1 MKVAKHVIVFTFRG
15 TMTHS
20 LKRYWHFLIRYLRPL
35 WAKTALLALLIFATI
50 ALQLINP
57 QIIRY
62 FIDTALATGTGESQ
76 TRPLMW
82 AALTF
87 LGCALLLQGLG
98 VVATYVGEDIG
109 WRATNQLREDLAY
122 HCLRLDMTFHNTHT
136 PGEMIERIDGDI
148 ADIAIFFAQFVIRV
162 LGNLL
167 LLIGVIV
174 VLLWEDWHI
183 SLALSIYT
191 IVALIAFAYVR
202 NLAVPHWEAARQAHA
217 EVFSFLEE
225 YLAGTEDLRAN
236 GAVNFVMRKLFG
248 VSQIKLNKERKSGDM
263 EILFVAM
270 WFTLHTIGQLLAFGV
285 GFWFFQAGMMSAGT
299 VYLIVYYT
307 DRVLQPLNEITNQ
320 FQVVQKAA
328 AGMNRASALY
338 AIESK
343 IQEGNDEQ
351 TVGCAPLTGA
361 LSVKF
366 DNVTF
371 GYNAEEPV
379 LKALSFALENRRVL
393 GVLGRTGSGK
403 TTLTRLL
410 YRLYDPNDG
419 LIALGPSVEADGQ
432 EVDIR
437 TLKLD
442 HLRSRIG
449 MVTQEVQLFRASVRD
464 NLTFFDPAISD
475 AQIMTV
481 IDTLELGE
489 WFARLPD
496 GLNTE
501 LQAEGSSLSAGEAQL
516 LAFTRVFLQ
525 DPGLIILD
533 EASSRLDPAT
543 ERLIERAVDKLLHNR
558 TGIIVAHRL
567 ATVQRADE
575 ILILQ
580 DGRIQEHGLRH
591 QLVADPT
598 SRFAQ
603 LLQTG
608 IEEAL
613 V

>member
-1 MKVAKHVIVFTFRG
+1 
-15 TMTHS
+15 MTNS
-20 LKRYWHFLIRYLRPL
+20 LNRYWKLLVRYLRPL
-35 WAKTALLALLIFATI
+35 WVKTALLALLIFATI

-76 TRPLMW
+76 TQPLMW
-82 AALTF
+82 AAITF

-109 WRATNQLREDLAY
+109 WRATNKLREDLAY
-122 HCLRLDMTFHNTHT
+122 HCLQLDMTFHNTHT

-167 LLIGVIV
+167 LLVGVIV

-183 SLALSIYT
+183 SLALAIYT
-191 IVALIAFAYVR
+191 VVALIAFTYVR
-202 NLAVPHWEAARQAHA
+202 KLAVPHWEAARQAHA

-225 YLAGTEDLRAN
+225 YLSGTEDLRAS
-236 GAVNFVMRKLFG
+236 GAVGFVMRKLFG
-248 VSQIKLNKERKSGDM
+248 VSQVKLNKERKSADM

-270 WFTLHTIGQLLAFGV
+270 WFTLYTIGQLIAFGI
-285 GFWFFQAGMMSAGT
+285 GFWFFQAGLMSAGT

-328 AGMNRASALY
+328 AGMNRADALY

-343 IQEGNDEQ
+343 IQEVDHDQ
-351 TVGCAPLTGA
+351 TLVRAPLTGA

-366 DNVTF
+366 DQVTF
-371 GYNAEEPV
+371 GYNADEPV
-379 LKALSFALENRRVL
+379 LKAISFALSNRQVM

-410 YRLYDPNDG
+410 YRLYDPHDG
-419 LIALGPSVEADGQ
+419 LITFSESPALASGEATGR

-449 MVTQEVQLFRASVRD
+449 MVTQEVQLFHASVRD

-475 AQIMTV
+475 ARIMAV

-489 WFARLPD
+489 WFERLPA
-496 GLNTE
+496 GLDTE
-501 LQAEGSSLSAGEAQL
+501 LQAEGSTLSAGEAQL

-575 ILILQ
+575 ILIL
-580 DGRIQEHGLRH
+580 DEGRIQEHGPRH
-591 QLVADPT
+591 QLMADPT

-608 IEEAL
+608 IEAAL